1 MQLEKWSQAVRPT
14 RLLAS
19 VLGCLVVSG
28 LARASLASTVD
39 DSCLES
45 WELMNVQPG
54 SATFQQLV
62 PSSSYRPKAT
72 VFALLASN

>member
-1 MQLEKWSQAVRPT
+1 MRPT
-14 RLLAS
+14 RLFAA
-19 VLGCLVVSG
+19 VLGCLAVSG
-28 LARASLASTVD
+28 LPRASVASTVD

-45 WELMNVQPG
+45 WDLVNVQPG

-62 PSSSYRPKAT
+62 PSSSYRPGTT